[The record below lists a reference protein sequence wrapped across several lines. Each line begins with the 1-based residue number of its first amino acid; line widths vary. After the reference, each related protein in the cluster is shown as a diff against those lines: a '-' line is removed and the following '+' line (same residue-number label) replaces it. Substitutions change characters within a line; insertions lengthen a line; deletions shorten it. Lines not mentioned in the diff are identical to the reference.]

1 MTHSQQRKDETAP
14 APSDD
19 DGLESLGD
27 FLKRTMN
34 REHLQNA
41 MRAHLKAGG
50 FCECFTEVG
59 GVLIWDGVTA

>member
-1 MTHSQQRKDETAP
+1 MTHSQQHKADMAS
-14 APSDD
+14 APSDG

-27 FLKRTMN
+27 FLRRTMN

-41 MRAHLKAGG
+41 MRVHLKAGG
-50 FCECFTEVG
+50 FCGCFTDVG